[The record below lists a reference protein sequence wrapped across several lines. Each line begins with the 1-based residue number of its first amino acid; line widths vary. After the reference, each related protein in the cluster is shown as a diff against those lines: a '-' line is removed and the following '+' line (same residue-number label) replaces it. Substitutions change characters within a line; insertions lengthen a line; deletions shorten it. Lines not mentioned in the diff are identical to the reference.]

1 MAQML
6 MLNIC
11 LGGQVYIMP
20 CHKNMSMVQIL
31 AHRDTNWGVL
41 SMEHHCVMSYLM
53 ENKKYLKFELL
64 ISFGANVCSLTP
76 TETLSFILMMKSYI
90 LLKFFYCLLLGT
102 NVNHH
107 LKLPYQIRK
116 LVQWNQWCF
125 MRRPWTNSKG
135 HLTPLHCS
143 FEKSNLKLFWMFC
156 KVASLRLTK
165 KRKETLQ
172 WNYH

>member
-1 MAQML
+1 ML
-6 MLNIC
+6 KFR

-20 CHKNMSMVQIL
+20 NHKNMHMVKIL
-31 AHRDTNWGVL
+31 VNEDTNLELRSFEFRIPLRHALFNG
-41 SMEHHCVMSYLM
+41 EQ
-53 ENKKYLKFELL
+53 EIFELL

-116 LVQWNQWCF
+116 LVQ
-125 MRRPWTNSKG
+125 
-135 HLTPLHCS
+135 
-143 FEKSNLKLFWMFC
+143 
-156 KVASLRLTK
+156 
-165 KRKETLQ
+165 
-172 WNYH
+172 

>member
-1 MAQML
+1 
-6 MLNIC
+6 
-11 LGGQVYIMP
+11 
-20 CHKNMSMVQIL
+20 MSMVQTL
-31 AHRDTNWGVL
+31 VSEDTNLELRSFEFRTPLRHALFNG
-41 SMEHHCVMSYLM
+41 EQDI
-53 ENKKYLKFELL
+53 FELL

-125 MRRPWTNSKG
+125 MRRPWTSSEG
-135 HLTPLHCS
+135 RLTPLHCS
-143 FEKSNLKLFWMFC
+143 SEKSNLKLLWFFC
-156 KVASLRLTK
+156 KVVSLWLTK
-165 KRKETLQ
+165 MGKETLQ